1 MGNISPNRNNNAEQ
15 ENYQSK
21 RLFSWRYELLALYL
35 IGVKPPWILR
45 IFLPKK

>member
-1 MGNISPNRNNNAEQ
+1 MGNKSANRNHNTKQ
-15 ENYQSK
+15 ENCQSK
-21 RLFSWRYELLALYL
+21 KFFSWRYELLSLYL